1 MTKASNTRH
10 TILEKAFD
18 LIYKKGYQATSIDE
32 IIATTQV
39 TKGAFYYHFK
49 TKDAMGIAIINEIVK
64 PNMHDAF
71 IAPLQNSN
79 EPVEDIYVMIK
90 TLLLDTPFLKLE
102 YGCPASNLTQEMTPW
117 NSEFSEALN
126 TLILE
131 WQIAV
136 ENSIKRGIEKGN
148 IINSVN
154 PKQVALFVISSYWG
168 IRNFGK
174 VSNSTDCYHLYL
186 EELKLY
192 LKNLSQ

>member
-32 IIATTQV
+32 IIATTKV

-49 TKDAMGIAIINEIVK
+49 TKDDMGVAIINEIVK

-71 IAPLQNSN
+71 ITPLQDSSN
-79 EPVEDIYVMIK
+79 PVQDIYLMTK
-90 TLLLDTPFLKLE
+90 SLLLETPFLKLE
-102 YGCPASNLTQEMTPW
+102 YGCPASNLSQEMTPW
-117 NSEFSEALN
+117 NSQFSEALSV
-126 TLILE
+126 LVLE
-131 WQIAV
+131 WQITV

-148 IINSVN
+148 IINSAN
-154 PKQVALFVISSYWG
+154 PKQVALFVISGYWG